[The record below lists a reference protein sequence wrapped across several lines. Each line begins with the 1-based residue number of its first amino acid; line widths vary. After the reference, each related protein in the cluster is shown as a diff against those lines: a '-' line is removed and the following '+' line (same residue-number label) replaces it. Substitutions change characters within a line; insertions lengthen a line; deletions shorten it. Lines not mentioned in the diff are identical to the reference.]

1 MPYKQKSPFGNFRN
15 PNRTKNNY
23 NPVDFKMPDLS
34 PIYNK
39 TADGSAIIEESDK
52 EGANKGNINE
62 KTLDNIDKGRGNPS
76 TPSAIKNEA
85 QKRKLEVKAE
95 EKAFKQKLKDARQ
108 AKNLRAKYQTA
119 EEKKQATEAFNQLKG
134 EQSFRRNARLNNE
147 NKEDVRDR
155 LKEEARQNKINK
167 AAEADNFVQPS
178 ASLAKRPKSIIDNQ
192 FYNEPFKSSKSGAKI
207 MKTKNALVK
216 DADGGLTSDVF
227 GRGRG
232 YADDVEVDF
241 IYGDERLDAIQD
253 STPKDKKIPIYNNT
267 RNNPEP
273 TYGEKLKKQNKIAN
287 SDERAEMESTLN
299 SKMKTLPA
307 LKYMGAGSDNSDK
320 RIQNMKKIS
329 MPKPNITV
337 NSIDDIGGGFDIPKI
352 NQNNTSSLKDRERY
366 MFKNQFVNKA
376 FPMVSR
382 KGSAFPMV
390 SDSPLN
396 FNGQNRNPNAG
407 TGSRKQKQQRKRK

>member
-119 EEKKQATEAFNQLKG
+119 EEKSKATEAFNSIKD
-134 EQSFRRNARLNNE
+134 EAKFRREAKLKRT
-147 NKEDVRDR
+147 NKEDLRNAVMGPPAPQQPTVKKEKPLSQNMLNQAHNVRLMDKQGKQGKFSHMMDKSEKENIPMDR
-155 LKEEARQNKINK
+155 MKITDVGIVTYGGAGK
-167 AAEADNFVQPS
+167 A
-178 ASLAKRPKSIIDNQ
+178 
-192 FYNEPFKSSKSGAKI
+192 PFKKP
-207 MKTKNALVK
+207 TKNKVANLYTQQEQDDDLNEMNNLMDDRK
-216 DADGGLTSDVF
+216 FNAINNPL
-227 GRGRG
+227 GRG
-232 YADDVEVDF
+232 F
-241 IYGDERLDAIQD
+241 
-253 STPKDKKIPIYNNT
+253 N
-267 RNNPEP
+267 
-273 TYGEKLKKQNKIAN
+273 
-287 SDERAEMESTLN
+287 
-299 SKMKTLPA
+299 
-307 LKYMGAGSDNSDK
+307 
-320 RIQNMKKIS
+320 
-329 MPKPNITV
+329 
-337 NSIDDIGGGFDIPKI
+337 
-352 NQNNTSSLKDRERY
+352 
-366 MFKNQFVNKA
+366 
-376 FPMVSR
+376 MVSR

-396 FNGQNRNPNAG
+396 FNSLNRNPNAG
-407 TGSRKQKQQRKRK
+407 TGTGTGTDLGPENNTEWPLD